1 MYKRNRIILTGLN
14 IICGLLIIS
23 PLLYALSLSFMSQ
36 GEMAQYPIK
45 LFPSHLNVE
54 NYKEALN
61 TVPLLRFLINSLVVS
76 ILVTIGQ
83 VITSSLAAYAFAFY
97 EFKYKRLLFLL
108 VLSTMSFIGM
118 EAKVLETTIISNFL
132 TVSSLG
138 WTDHLYVLII
148 PFLTSAMGIFLIRQF
163 YLTIPKELLEAAKI
177 DGCNH
182 FKFLINILIPIS
194 KPAIASLSIYTFIG
208 TWNQYLWPLLTI
220 NNGNNRTVQIGISML
235 QFAEGSNYGVVLA
248 GAILVLI
255 PSILVF
261 MIGQKSLVAG
271 MTAGSVKG

>member
-1 MYKRNRIILTGLN
+1 MKMYKRNRIILTGLN

-108 VLSTMSFIGM
+108 VLSTMMIP
-118 EAKVLETTIISNFL
+118 AETTIISNFL

-271 MTAGSVKG
+271 MTAGLVKG

>member
-1 MYKRNRIILTGLN
+1 MKTSKKNRVILTIVNLVVGV
-14 IICGLLIIS
+14 IIIG
-23 PLLYALSLSFMSQ
+23 PLLYAVSLSFMTP
-36 GEMAQYPIK
+36 GEISQYPPK
-45 LFPSHLNVE
+45 LVPSKVTLE
-54 NYKEALN
+54 NYHTAIN
-61 TVPLLRFLINSLVVS
+61 SVPLFRFIVNSFVVS

-83 VITSSLAAYAFAFY
+83 VFTASLASFAFAFY
-97 EFKYKRLLFLL
+97 DFKGKKLLFLM
-108 VLSTMSFIGM
+108 VLSTMMIPG
-118 EAKVLETTIISNFL
+118 ETTIISNFL
-132 TVSSLG
+132 TVSSWG
-138 WTDHLYVLII
+138 WTDSLQVLIV

-163 YLTIPKELLEAAKI
+163 YLTLPKDLIEAARI
-177 DGCNH
+177 DGCSN
-182 FKFLINILIPIS
+182 FMFLIKILIPIS

-248 GAILVLI
+248 GAILILI

-261 MIGQKSLVAG
+261 IIGQKSLVAG

>member
-1 MYKRNRIILTGLN
+1 MKMYKRNRIILTGLN

-108 VLSTMSFIGM
+108 VLSTMMIP
-118 EAKVLETTIISNFL
+118 AETTIISNFL

-138 WTDHLYVLII
+138 WTDHLYVLSI

>member
-1 MYKRNRIILTGLN
+1 MKTSKRNRVILTIVN
-14 IICGLLIIS
+14 IIVGLLIIS

-36 GEMAQYPIK
+36 GEISQYPPK
-45 LFPSHLNVE
+45 LFPSHFNLD
-54 NYKEALN
+54 NYKEALSA
-61 TVPLLRFLINSLVVS
+61 VPLFRFIINSVIVS
-76 ILVTIGQ
+76 IFVTIGQ

-97 EFKYKRLLFLL
+97 DFKYKKLLFLL
-108 VLSTMSFIGM
+108 VLSTMMIP
-118 EAKVLETTIISNFL
+118 AETTIISNFL
-132 TVSSLG
+132 TVSSWG
-138 WTDHLYVLII
+138 WTDSLHVLIV

-177 DGCNH
+177 DGCTNL
-182 FKFLINILIPIS
+182 KFLMNILLPIS

-248 GAILVLI
+248 GAILILI

-261 MIGQKSLVAG
+261 IIGQKSLVAG